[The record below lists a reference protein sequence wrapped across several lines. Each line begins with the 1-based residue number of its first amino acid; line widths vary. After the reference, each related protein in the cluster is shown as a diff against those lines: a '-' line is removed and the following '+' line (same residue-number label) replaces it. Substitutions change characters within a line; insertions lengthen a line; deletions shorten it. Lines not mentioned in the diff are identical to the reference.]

1 MPATDSPALI
11 VARFLKANHYVETLE
26 AFLAEAGLTED
37 VVTLNPSDWT
47 IEKILEEKK
56 QYDASLAYE
65 KKGNDVDI
73 GWPVPAPSTA
83 VEPQN
88 FPVTSNILC
97 VSGHSLNAEGSI
109 SVTTADRTWNHIS
122 PNPPFE
128 WSQAFDNPHGSPILS
143 LSSLEGGYVFS
154 TSMSGQLMLHGRAGE
169 LIDKVRDHLKY
180 AVQVVSGRTQQGK
193 WIVATAGWDQKVH
206 IYAPEHE
213 LAENFRP
220 SEHAVS
226 TTHDEPIIPGLLRD
240 PIHTISMP
248 TVPESMVLVQ
258 HPHTHDLYLIV
269 SRRDSTFLHY
279 YCITPTSPESSS
291 ARSTEATYSVQET
304 GRQNLAPH
312 SNAWIAFT
320 PSCLASC
327 PTDPTL
333 LAVATSHLPHMKLLI
348 VRLLFPTGSYTP
360 SNSSAEELL
369 SPTQA
374 AQARAALAIQDR
386 EDAAIM
392 LHVNTMAPQTPYSNP
407 QVVWRP
413 GGKGVFVNADDG
425 VIRGV
430 DTQSGKVV
438 TLLKAHEVG
447 SKVRTLWA
455 GFETAGTADGNSNG
469 SKKEILV
476 SGGFDKKVF
485 FWRVEDEK

>member
-1 MPATDSPALI
+1 
-11 VARFLKANHYVETLE
+11 
-26 AFLAEAGLTED
+26 
-37 VVTLNPSDWT
+37 VVTLNPGDWT

-65 KKGNDVDI
+65 KKGNDDDV
-73 GWPVPAPSTA
+73 GWPLPAPSTA
-83 VEPQN
+83 VEPEN

-97 VSGHSLNAEGSI
+97 VSGHGLNAEEASI
-109 SVTTADRTWNHIS
+109 YVTAADRTWNHIS
-122 PNPPFE
+122 LNPPFE
-128 WSQAFDNPHGSPILS
+128 WRGAFDNPHGSPILS
-143 LSSLEGGYVFS
+143 LSALEGGYVFS
-154 TSMSGQLMLHGRAGE
+154 TSMSGQLMLHGRDGE

-180 AVQVVSGRTQQGK
+180 AVHVVSGRTQQGK

-213 LAENFRP
+213 LVENFRP
-220 SEHAVS
+220 SERAGA
-226 TTHDEPIIPGLLRD
+226 TTQDEPIIPGLLRD
-240 PIHTISMP
+240 PIHTISTP

-258 HPHTHDLYLIV
+258 HPDTRDLYLIV
-269 SRRDSTFLHY
+269 SRRDSTFLFY
-279 YCITPTSPESSS
+279 YCITPTSSESSS
-291 ARSTEATYSVQET
+291 SRSTETTYSVQET

-312 SNAWIAFT
+312 SNAWVAFT

-348 VRLLFPTGSYTP
+348 VRLLFPTGSYRP
-360 SNSSAEELL
+360 SNSSADELL

-386 EDAAIM
+386 EDAAIT

-438 TLLKAHEVG
+438 ALLKAHEVG

-455 GFETAGTADGNSNG
+455 GFEAAETADGSRNSSNR
-469 SKKEILV
+469 EILV

-485 FWRVEDEK
+485 VWQVESEK

>member
-11 VARFLKANHYVETLE
+11 VARFLKANHYVQTLE

-37 VVTLNPSDWT
+37 VVTLNPGDWT

-65 KKGNDVDI
+65 KKGNDVDV

-83 VEPQN
+83 VEPEN
-88 FPVTSNILC
+88 FPATSNILC
-97 VSGHSLNAEGSI
+97 VNGHSLNGEASI
-109 SVTTADRTWNHIS
+109 FVTAADRTWSQLS
-122 PNPPFE
+122 PKPPFE
-128 WSQAFDNPHGSPILS
+128 WRQGLDNPHGSPILS
-143 LSSLEGGYVFS
+143 LSSLEGGYIFS
-154 TSMSGQLMLHGRAGE
+154 TSMSGQLMLHGRRGE
-169 LIDKVRDHLKY
+169 LIDTVRDHLKY
-180 AVQVVSGRTQQGK
+180 AVQVVAGHTHQGK

-206 IYAPEHE
+206 IYAPEYG

-220 SEHAVS
+220 SEHAIS
-226 TTHDEPIIPGLLRD
+226 ASHNEPIIPGLLRD
-240 PIHTISMP
+240 PIHTISTP
-248 TVPESMVLVQ
+248 TVPESMVLVR
-258 HPHTHDLYLIV
+258 HPDTHELYLII
-269 SRRDSTFLHY
+269 SRRDSTFLYY
-279 YCITPTSPESSS
+279 YCITPTSSESSS
-291 ARSTEATYSVQET
+291 SRSSEATYSVQET

-312 SNAWIAFT
+312 SNAWVAFT

-360 SNSSAEELL
+360 SNSSAEELQ
-369 SPTQA
+369 SHTQA

-386 EDAAIM
+386 EDAAIK
-392 LHVNTMAPQTPYSNP
+392 LHVTTMAPQTPYSNP

-413 GGKGVFVNADDG
+413 GGRGVFVNADDG

-438 TLLKAHEVG
+438 ALLKGHEVG

-455 GFETAGTADGNSNG
+455 GFEAAGTADRSSSDSN
-469 SKKEILV
+469 KEILV

-485 FWRVEDEK
+485 FWRIEDEK